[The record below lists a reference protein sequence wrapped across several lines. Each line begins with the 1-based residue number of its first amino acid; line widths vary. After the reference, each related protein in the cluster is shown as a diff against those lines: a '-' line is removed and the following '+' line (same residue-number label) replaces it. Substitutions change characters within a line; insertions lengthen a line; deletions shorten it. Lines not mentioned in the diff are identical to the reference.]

1 MQWETIRH
9 FKQLTLRMSQAEG
22 NRLKV
27 ESSVEDSDTTMK
39 PRWDN
44 LPYPVIHNIAKL
56 DLLIIWYAP
65 YDIGQISY
73 RRTYL
78 DKNN

>member
-1 MQWETIRH
+1 
-9 FKQLTLRMSQAEG
+9 MSQAQG

-44 LPYPVIHNIAKL
+44 LPYPVILNIAKL
-56 DLLIIWYAP
+56 DLQIIRYAP
-65 YDIGQISY
+65 YHMGHMIWAIYHIEERILTKITNES
-73 RRTYL
+73 
-78 DKNN
+78 